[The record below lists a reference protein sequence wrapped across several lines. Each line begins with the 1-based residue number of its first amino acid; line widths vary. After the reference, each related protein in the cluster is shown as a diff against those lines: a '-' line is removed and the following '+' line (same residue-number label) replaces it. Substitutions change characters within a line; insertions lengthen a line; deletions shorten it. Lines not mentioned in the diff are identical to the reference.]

1 MYNLGVAPVA
11 MGVGAGATLP
21 FLQMSPFWAVLA
33 TFALVA
39 CASAIRRVL
48 PRIVADGQGGHASS
62 QGGHRHRGRP
72 TAKHVRR

>member
-21 FLQMSPFWAVLA
+21 FLDMSPFWAVLA

-39 CASAIRRVL
+39 CASAVRRVL
-48 PRIVADGQGGHASS
+48 PKIVVEGRTQRAPEQ
-62 QGGHRHRGRP
+62 RHRPAG
-72 TAKHVRR
+72 KHARR